1 MPGMLSVRADLI
13 DHEGQFVGGID
24 DASSVEGHTGPDLSF
39 DKVMPINAQRVA
51 VPQPGHLVRRAF
63 RQREQEWLA
72 HPVDL
77 TATAGLAPRKFR
89 ICCRVGT
96 ASPPMSS
103 TTKPGEMRSC
113 YYRTDSISTTV
124 GSPP

>member
-1 MPGMLSVRADLI
+1 MLGVRADRI
-13 DHEGQFVGGID
+13 DHEGQFVSVID
-24 DASSVEGHTGPDLSF
+24 YASSVEGHTGPDVSF

-51 VPQPGHLVRRAF
+51 VPQPRHLVRRAF

-72 HPVDL
+72 QPVDL

-103 TTKPGEMRSC
+103 TTKPGEMRSF
-113 YYRTDSISTTV
+113 YSGTDR
-124 GSPP
+124 

>member
-1 MPGMLSVRADLI
+1 MLGVRADRI
-13 DHEGQFVGGID
+13 DHEGQFVGVID
-24 DASSVEGHTGPDLSF
+24 YASSVEGHTGPDVSF

-51 VPQPGHLVRRAF
+51 VPQPGHLVRRAY

-72 HPVDL
+72 QPVDL
-77 TATAGLAPRKFR
+77 TATAGLAPGEFR

-103 TTKPGEMRSC
+103 F
-113 YYRTDSISTTV
+113 
-124 GSPP
+124 